1 MTVNVCPAI
10 VSVPL
15 RSAPGFGAMPNVT
28 LPSPLPVAP
37 DVTVI
42 QGALLVAVHAHPE
55 PLVTAD
61 DPGPPPDAID
71 CDVAWME

>member
-1 MTVNVCPAI
+1 
-10 VSVPL
+10 
-15 RSAPGFGAMPNVT
+15 MPNVT
-28 LPSPLPVAP
+28 LPLPLPVAP